1 MKRLMLFMLAVVF
14 LLCSCSSDGIGN
26 EITAPEALPVQTLI
40 DGVLNRDAALWRS
53 AFLPEYDAAMEAQE
67 LELGSCTDYNK
78 YVASRLEAAMAANED
93 NYGRNISVTFTN
105 ASVRHIK
112 MADRPDMFAEYKDIF
127 TLKYRID
134 LDSIEDTAEVSGRLT
149 VAGKISENTSEAV
162 FVVVKCG
169 GKWYLHP
176 AFYNYMF

>member
-1 MKRLMLFMLAVVF
+1 MLAVVF

-40 DGVLNRDAALWRS
+40 DGVLKRDATLWRS

-93 NYGRNISVTFTN
+93 NYG
-105 ASVRHIK
+105 
-112 MADRPDMFAEYKDIF
+112 
-127 TLKYRID
+127 ID
-134 LDSIEDTAEVSGRLT
+134 LDSIEDTAEVSGRI
-149 VAGKISENTSEAV
+149 AISGKKNGSASDAV

>member
-1 MKRLMLFMLAVVF
+1 MKRLTFLLMAAVF
-14 LLCSCSSDGIGN
+14 LLCSCDGNKMHG
-26 EITAPEALPVQTLI
+26 TAEPEVQPVMTLI
-40 DGVLNRDAALWRS
+40 DGVLKRDTTLWRS

-134 LDSIEDTAEVSGRLT
+134 LDSIEDTAEVSGRIAIL
-149 VAGKISENTSEAV
+149 GKKTGSASDAV